1 MLTSL
6 IQNDLVL
13 LAFIIA
19 IPLVIVAAV
28 VVGFFAVG
36 ALFDA
41 LDDPEALQGRIE
53 AFFRKPPAEARA
65 TDAKHYYRPYWA
77 R

>member
-13 LAFIIA
+13 LAFILA
-19 IPLVIVAAV
+19 IPLVLAAAA
-28 VVGFFAVG
+28 VVGFFAIG

-41 LDDPEALQGRIE
+41 LDSPEALQARIE
-53 AFFRKPPAEARA
+53 AAFRKPPAEPR
-65 TDAKHYYRPYWA
+65 KPGRGHYYRPFWA
-77 R
+77 S

>member
-19 IPLVIVAAV
+19 IPLVLAAAV
-28 VVGFFAVG
+28 LVGFFAVG

-41 LDDPEALQGRIE
+41 LDDPEALQARIE
-53 AFFRKPPAEARA
+53 GVFRRPLAEPHK
-65 TDAKHYYRPYWA
+65 TDQKHYYRPFWA